1 MRPPHRDSG
10 LTARQLL
17 PGWLAF
23 VLLGAVLQ
31 WWSAAKVPDLKLLDL
46 EFSLLRRMGAKP
58 APETPVL
65 IAADEA
71 TLAAFPEPIALWH
84 RYLGGI
90 FSGLG
95 AVQPRAVGV
104 DIELPQRSQD
114 ALVPGLDLALMR
126 GIVTLKS
133 ASTLVLARNIDE
145 SGRIKPVY
153 APFLAAAGEGGSA
166 LATWPLDADD
176 RVRRFDE
183 RQGAGGE
190 FTPMLAGVIA
200 RRLGRD
206 AAPGLIDFTLG
217 ERFSYVPMHEVW
229 GWIQAG
235 DDQRMRQMFSG
246 RVVLVGGVLPFVD
259 RHPQAVNLAGW
270 DADNGAVPGLLLHA
284 QALRSLLGGRLV
296 GTASP
301 AWVLVAVV
309 GASLLW
315 FGFAHIGI
323 GLGLLAAF
331 AGALLGLALWML
343 HGGVHLPVAGPLL
356 VAATGSAARIGVDA
370 WFQRR
375 ERLRLRRA
383 FEGYV
388 SPNVLELIMEGKLD
402 SQVGTG
408 RRMLCVL
415 FADIR
420 DFTPLSE
427 RTEPE
432 RVVALLN
439 RYFECMTGVLHLHDG
454 TLDNF
459 RGDGIMCVFGAPRVT
474 DMPCR
479 DGFLAATG
487 MLAALEGLNAGL
499 VADGFEPIAMGVSL
513 AYGEAVVGRIGA
525 ADRHE
530 YTAIGDV
537 ANVSA
542 RLEAMTKEVGYPLVV
557 SGPVADALKSTAEF
571 DDLGERQL
579 KGHAPVRA
587 FGWPPRAGTQI
598 PVAVR

>member
-1 MRPPHRDSG
+1 MR
-10 LTARQLL
+10 
-17 PGWLAF
+17 
-23 VLLGAVLQ
+23 
-31 WWSAAKVPDLKLLDL
+31 
-46 EFSLLRRMGAKP
+46 
-58 APETPVL
+58 
-65 IAADEA
+65 
-71 TLAAFPEPIALWH
+71 
-84 RYLGGI
+84 
-90 FSGLG
+90 
-95 AVQPRAVGV
+95 PRAVGV

-126 GIVTLKS
+126 GIVALKS
-133 ASTLVLARNIDE
+133 AATLVLARNIDE
-145 SGRIKPVY
+145 IGRVKPVY
-153 APFLAAAGEGGSA
+153 PPFLAAAGENGSG
-166 LATWPLDADD
+166 LAAWPLDADD

-183 RQGAGGE
+183 FQGADGA
-190 FTPMLAGVIA
+190 FAPMLAGVIA

-206 AAPGLIDFTLG
+206 AAPGLIDFALG
-217 ERFSYVPMHEVW
+217 EPFSYVPMHEVW
-229 GWIQAG
+229 RWIQAG
-235 DDQRMRQMFSG
+235 DEQRMRQMFSG
-246 RVVLVGGVLPFVD
+246 RVVLIGGVFPFAD
-259 RHPQAVNLAGW
+259 HHPQAVNLASW
-270 DADNGAVPGLLLHA
+270 DAENGAVPGLLLHA

-296 GTASP
+296 GTAAP
-301 AWVLVAVV
+301 VWGFAAVV

-315 FGFAHIGI
+315 FGFAHLGT
-323 GLGLLAAF
+323 GLGLLVAF
-331 AGALLGLALWML
+331 SGALLGLALWLL

-356 VAATGSAARIGVDA
+356 VAVTGSATRIGVDA
-370 WFQRR
+370 LFQRR

-439 RYFECMTGVLHLHDG
+439 RYFECMTRVLHLHDG

-459 RGDGIMCVFGAPRVT
+459 RGDGMMCVFGAPRVT

-487 MLAALEGLNAGL
+487 MLAALDGLNAGL

-513 AYGEAVVGRIGA
+513 TYGEAVVGRIGA

-557 SGPVADALKSTAEF
+557 SGAVADALKGIAGF
-571 DDLGERQL
+571 DDLGERPL

-587 FGWPPRAGTQI
+587 CGWPPRAGAEI
-598 PVAVR
+598 RGAVR